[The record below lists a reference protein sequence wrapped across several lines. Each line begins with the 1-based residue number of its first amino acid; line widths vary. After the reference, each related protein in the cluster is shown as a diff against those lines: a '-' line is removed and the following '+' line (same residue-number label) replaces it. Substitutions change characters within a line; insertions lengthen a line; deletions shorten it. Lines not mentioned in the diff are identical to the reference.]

1 MYSFLLT
8 KRAYNLS
15 DIVFSNEKIEEFY
28 TDYGDG
34 NVSGSWDKV
43 TTFYDK
49 QGKKLLKFGLAY
61 DNVQLLA
68 KEVKNT
74 QKSII
79 KSKKEEIEQFKK

>member
-15 DIVFSNEKIEEFY
+15 DIVFSNEKIEKYY

-34 NVSGSWDKV
+34 NVSSWDKV

-49 QGKKLLKFGLAY
+49 QGKKLFKFGLAY
-61 DNVQLLA
+61 GNVQLLA

>member
-34 NVSGSWDKV
+34 NVSSSWDKL

-49 QGKKLLKFGLAY
+49 QGKKLFKFGLAY
-61 DNVQLLA
+61 GNVQLLA

-74 QKSII
+74 QKSI
-79 KSKKEEIEQFKK
+79 SNQKKKK

>member
-34 NVSGSWDKV
+34 NVSSSWDKV

-49 QGKKLLKFGLAY
+49 QGKSYLNLVWLMITFSCW
-61 DNVQLLA
+61 
-68 KEVKNT
+68 
-74 QKSII
+74 QK
-79 KSKKEEIEQFKK
+79 K

>member
-34 NVSGSWDKV
+34 NVSSSWDKV

-49 QGKKLLKFGLAY
+49 QGKKLFKFGLAY